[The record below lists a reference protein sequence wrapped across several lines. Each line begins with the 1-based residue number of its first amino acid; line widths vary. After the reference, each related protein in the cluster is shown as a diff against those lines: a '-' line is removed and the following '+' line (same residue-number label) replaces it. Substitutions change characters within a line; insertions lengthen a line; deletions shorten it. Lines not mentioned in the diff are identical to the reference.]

1 MPRPDWPSHI
11 VALNDSELSARAYA
25 RQHDLVYSQ
34 LIYWKRKLAKAA
46 DASAPS
52 VDGFVAVTLGSHLP
66 AVDCLGTLEFPT
78 GVRLHIHSPQ
88 LLPGLLPYLGVSAL
102 P

>member
-1 MPRPDWPSHI
+1 MHKTEWPNHI
-11 VALNDSELSARAYA
+11 AALNDSGLSARAYA

-34 LIYWKRKLAKAA
+34 LIYWKRKLTAA
-46 DASAPS
+46 EVSDPLA
-52 VDGFVAVTLGSHLP
+52 DGFVAVKLATERPS
-66 AVDCLGTLEFPT
+66 AACLGTLEFPT

-88 LLPGLLPYLGVSAL
+88 LLPGLSPYLGVSAL